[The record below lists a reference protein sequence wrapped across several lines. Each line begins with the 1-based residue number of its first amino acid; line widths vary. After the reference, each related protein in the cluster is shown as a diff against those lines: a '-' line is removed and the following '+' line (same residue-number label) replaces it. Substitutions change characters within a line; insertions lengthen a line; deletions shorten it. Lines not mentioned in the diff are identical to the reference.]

1 MALHKTKRATSA
13 DVARLA
19 GVSQTTV
26 SFVINNVASANIS
39 PETRTRVLEAI
50 EQLNYVP
57 HEAARTLGR
66 KASKIL
72 GIAIPDPF
80 NAHYQ
85 QTVAGTTDYARRHGY
100 NTFVTGTN
108 YDVENERLA
117 LQWLRQQR
125 YDALILMAGTD
136 QLELD
141 RRLVVAEGF
150 PIIGIGIVDVN
161 LDCVDTEPETGE
173 RAVLE
178 HLAGLGHRSIGYIY
192 GTANQRLFNKRL
204 ETCLRIQQEMGL
216 PIDERFIR
224 RCGTTMQDGYD
235 ATRVFVQDTPAAEL
249 PTALIVVN
257 DLLAQ
262 GTLAAL
268 HHCGFTVPN
277 EVSVCSFDNVESSAF
292 TIPALTTVESHAVR
306 RGEEAARLA
315 LARLA
320 QPQSP
325 PMSITVPTKLIIRD
339 STGPV
344 RLMPIDAAASAPT
357 DR

>member
-1 MALHKTKRATSA
+1 MALHKTKRATSS

-39 PETRTRVLEAI
+39 SETRLRVLQAI

-57 HEAARTLGR
+57 HEAARSLSR

-85 QTVAGTTDYARRHGY
+85 QTVAGTTEYARRHGY
-100 NTFVTGTN
+100 NTFVISTN
-108 YDVENERLA
+108 YEVENERLA

-125 YDALILMAGTD
+125 YDLLILMAGTD
-136 QLELD
+136 LLDLD
-141 RRLVVAEGF
+141 RQMAVAEGY
-150 PIIGIGIVDVN
+150 PILGIGVVDPK

-173 RAVLE
+173 RSVLE
-178 HLAGLGHRSIGYIY
+178 HLTALGHRSIGYIY
-192 GTANQRLFNKRL
+192 GTANQRLFEKRL
-204 ETCLRIQQEMGL
+204 ETCLRIQRDMGL
-216 PIDERFIR
+216 PIDERYIR
-224 RCGTTMQDGYD
+224 RCGTTMQEGYD
-235 ATRVFVQDTPAAEL
+235 ATVALLREIPAAEL

-262 GTLAAL
+262 GVLAAL
-268 HHCGFTVPN
+268 HRCGIAVPD
-277 EVSVCSFDNVESSAF
+277 EMSVCSFDNIESSAF
-292 TIPALTTVESHAVR
+292 TIPALTTVESHAVL
-306 RGEEAARLA
+306 RGQEAARLA

-320 QPQSP
+320 HPQSP
-325 PMSITVPTKLIIRD
+325 PMSIAVPTELVVRD

-344 RLMPIDAAASAPT
+344 AQR
-357 DR
+357 R

>member
-1 MALHKTKRATSA
+1 MALHKTKRATSV

-26 SFVINNVASANIS
+26 SFVINDVASANIS
-39 PETRTRVLEAI
+39 PETRTRVLQAI

-57 HEAARTLGR
+57 HEAARSLGR
-66 KASKIL
+66 KATKIL

-100 NTFVTGTN
+100 NTFVTSTN
-108 YDVENERLA
+108 YAVENERLA

-125 YDALILMAGTD
+125 YDLLILMAGTD
-136 QLELD
+136 QLDLD
-141 RRLVVAEGF
+141 RQLAVAEGY
-150 PIIGIGIVDVN
+150 PILGIGIVDPF
-161 LDCVDTEPETGE
+161 LDCVDTEPEMGE

-178 HLAGLGHRSIGYIY
+178 HLASLGHRSIGYIY
-192 GTANQRLFNKRL
+192 GTANQRMFEKRL
-204 ETCLRIQQEMGL
+204 ETCLQIQRTMGL
-216 PIDERFIR
+216 PIEDRFIR

-235 ATRVFVQDTPAAEL
+235 ATLALCHGVPTAEL

-268 HHCGFTVPN
+268 QHCHISVPGQM
-277 EVSVCSFDNVESSAF
+277 SVCSFDNIESSAF
-292 TIPALTTVESHAVR
+292 TIPALTTVESHAFQ
-306 RGEEAARLA
+306 RGEEAARVA

-320 QPQSP
+320 HPQSP
-325 PMSITVPTKLIIRD
+325 PMAITVPTKLIVRD

-344 RLMPIDAAASAPT
+344 PLSRL
-357 DR
+357 

>member
-1 MALHKTKRATSA
+1 MALHKTKRATSM

-26 SFVINNVASANIS
+26 SFVINNVTSANIS
-39 PETRTRVLEAI
+39 PETRARVLQAI

-57 HEAARTLGR
+57 HEAARSLGR

-85 QTVAGTTDYARRHGY
+85 QTVAGVTDFARRHGY
-100 NTFVTGTN
+100 NTFVISTN
-108 YDVENERLA
+108 YEVDNERLA

-125 YDALILMAGTD
+125 YDLLILMAGTD
-136 QLELD
+136 LLELD
-141 RRLVVAEGF
+141 RQLAVAEGY
-150 PIIGIGIVDVN
+150 PILGIGIVDPN

-178 HLAGLGHRSIGYIY
+178 YLASLGHRSIGYIY
-192 GTANQRLFNKRL
+192 GTANQRLFDKRL
-204 ETCLRIQQEMGL
+204 ETCLRIQRAMGL
-216 PIDERFIR
+216 PVDERFIR
-224 RCGTTMQDGYD
+224 RCGISMQDGYD
-235 ATRVFVQDTPAAEL
+235 ATLALCQEIAAAEL

-268 HHCGFTVPN
+268 HRCGVLVPQ
-277 EVSVCSFDNVESSAF
+277 EMSVCSFDNIDSSAF
-292 TIPALTTVESHAVR
+292 TVPALTTVESHAVL
-306 RGEEAARLA
+306 RGQEAARVA
-315 LARLA
+315 LERLA
-320 QPQSP
+320 HPQSP
-325 PMSITVPTKLIIRD
+325 PMSIYVPTKLIVRD
-339 STGPV
+339 STGPIAHH
-344 RLMPIDAAASAPT
+344 R
-357 DR
+357 R

>member
-1 MALHKTKRATSA
+1 MALQKTKRATSA

-26 SFVINNVASANIS
+26 SFVINDVASANIS
-39 PETRTRVLEAI
+39 PETRARVLEAI

-57 HEAARTLGR
+57 HEAARSLGR
-66 KASKIL
+66 KATKIL

-108 YDVENERLA
+108 YDVDNERLA

-125 YDALILMAGTD
+125 YDLLILMAGTD

-141 RRLVVAEGF
+141 RRLVVAEGY
-150 PIIGIGIVDVN
+150 PIIGIGIVDPN

-173 RAVLE
+173 RAVLQ
-178 HLAGLGHRSIGYIY
+178 HLASLGHRSIGYIY
-192 GTANQRLFNKRL
+192 GTANQRMFNKRL
-204 ETCLRIQQEMGL
+204 DTCLRIQRELRL

-224 RCGTTMQDGYD
+224 RCGPTIQDGYE
-235 ATRVFVQDTPAAEL
+235 ATLAFLNEIPAAER
-249 PTALIVVN
+249 PTGLIVVN

-268 HHCGFTVPN
+268 HRRGVAVPQDM
-277 EVSVCSFDNVESSAF
+277 SVCSFDNIESSAF
-292 TIPALTTVESHAVR
+292 TIPALTTVESHAVL
-306 RGEEAARLA
+306 RGAEAARLA

-320 QPQSP
+320 HPQSP
-325 PMSITVPTKLIIRD
+325 TMSIAVPTKLIVRD
-339 STGPV
+339 STGPIAQH
-344 RLMPIDAAASAPT
+344 RD
-357 DR
+357 

>member
-1 MALHKTKRATSA
+1 MVFHKTKRTTSA

-26 SFVINNVASANIS
+26 SFVINNVATANIS

-50 EQLNYVP
+50 EQLHYVP
-57 HEAARTLGR
+57 HEAARSLGR
-66 KASKIL
+66 KVSKIL

-108 YDVENERLA
+108 YEVDNERLA
-117 LQWLRQQR
+117 LEWLRQQR
-125 YDALILMAGTD
+125 YDLLILMAGTD
-136 QLELD
+136 QLELE
-141 RRLVVAEGF
+141 RRLVVAEGY
-150 PIIGIGIVDVN
+150 PIISIGIVDPT

-178 HLAGLGHRSIGYIY
+178 HLASLGHRSVGYIY
-192 GTANQRLFNKRL
+192 GTANQRMFNKRL
-204 ETCLRIQQEMGL
+204 ETCLRIQHELGL

-224 RCGTTMQDGYD
+224 RCGTTMQDGYE
-235 ATRVFVQDTPAAEL
+235 ATLTFLEELPTSEL

-262 GTLAAL
+262 GVLAAL
-268 HHCGFTVPN
+268 HRRGVGVP
-277 EVSVCSFDNVESSAF
+277 EEMSVCSFDNIESSAF
-292 TIPALTTVESHAVR
+292 TVPSLTTVESHAVL
-306 RGEEAARLA
+306 RGEEAARIA

-320 QPQSP
+320 HPQSS
-325 PMSITVPTKLIIRD
+325 PMSITVPTELIVRD

-344 RLMPIDAAASAPT
+344 AKRL
-357 DR
+357 R